1 MTSQRWQ
8 NKNKKTLA
16 KKFSAI
22 FYFDEIFKSAT
33 LIISGIKNS
42 WKITSIP

>member
-22 FYFDEIFKSAT
+22 FYFDEIEGVINCFDV
-33 LIISGIKNS
+33 
-42 WKITSIP
+42 